1 MTATGPTPRY
11 RRVKE
16 YIVRHIDAGDWRAGD
31 QVPSESALVGALKV
45 SRMTVNRA
53 LRELTQE
60 GLVVR
65 VQGTG
70 TFVAEKRPIANLVEL
85 RNIAEEIRERGQR
98 YSAKVEFLRAEKAT
112 ADVARD
118 LGLETGAQVFHSLIT
133 HFADGMP
140 LQLEDRWVNPRTAP
154 DYLNAD
160 FTAETPN
167 EHLSRAAP
175 ATEVEHVVEAA
186 MPNARTRRLLRLA
199 DNEPCL
205 RLRRRTWSG
214 GLVVS
219 SATLFYPGNSHRFT
233 TRFAYRADG
242 TSKRSY
248 L

>member
-1 MTATGPTPRY
+1 MSANGPTPRY

-16 YIVRHIDAGDWRAGD
+16 YIVRHIDAGDWRPGD
-31 QVPSESALVGALKV
+31 QVPSESALVSALKV

-70 TFVAEKRPIANLVEL
+70 TFVAEKRPMANLVEL
-85 RNIAEEIRERGQR
+85 RNIADEIRERGQR
-98 YSAKVEFLRAEKAT
+98 HSAKVEFLRAEKAN

-118 LGLETGAQVFHSLIT
+118 LGLETGALVFHSLIT

-140 LQLEDRWVNPRTAP
+140 MQLEDRWVNPRTAP
-154 DYLNAD
+154 DYLKAD
-160 FTAETPN
+160 FTVETPN
-167 EHLSRAAP
+167 EHLSRVAP
-175 ATEVEHVVEAA
+175 VTEVEHVVEAA
-186 MPNARTRRLLRLA
+186 MPNARARRLLRLA
-199 DNEPCL
+199 ENEPCL

-214 GLVVS
+214 AQVVS
-219 SATLFYPGNSHRFT
+219 AAALLYPGNSHRFT
-233 TRFAYRADG
+233 TRFTYRSDG

>member
-16 YIVRHIDAGDWRAGD
+16 YIVRHIDAGDWRPGD
-31 QVPSESALVGALKV
+31 QVPSESALVSALKV

-70 TFVAEKRPIANLVEL
+70 TFVAEKRPMANLVEL
-85 RNIAEEIRERGQR
+85 RNIADEIRERGQR
-98 YSAKVEFLRAEKAT
+98 HSAKVEFLRAEKAN

-154 DYLNAD
+154 DYLQAD
-160 FTAETPN
+160 FTIETPN
-167 EHLSRAAP
+167 EHLSRVAP
-175 ATEVEHVVEAA
+175 VTEVEHVVEAA
-186 MPNARTRRLLRLA
+186 LPNARTRRLLRLA
-199 DNEPCL
+199 ETEPCL

-214 GLVVS
+214 ALVVS
-219 SATLFYPGNSHRFT
+219 AATLLYPGNTHRFT
-233 TRFAYRADG
+233 TRFTYRADG

>member
-16 YIVRHIDAGDWRAGD
+16 YIVRHIDAGDWRPGD
-31 QVPSESALVGALKV
+31 QVPSESALVSALKV

-70 TFVAEKRPIANLVEL
+70 TFVAEKRPMANLVEL
-85 RNIAEEIRERGQR
+85 RNIADEIRERGQR
-98 YSAKVEFLRAEKAT
+98 HSAKVEFLRAEKAN

-154 DYLNAD
+154 DYLQAD
-160 FTAETPN
+160 FTIETPN
-167 EHLSRAAP
+167 EHLSRVAP
-175 ATEVEHVVEAA
+175 VTEVEHVVEAA
-186 MPNARTRRLLRLA
+186 LPNARTRRLLRLA
-199 DNEPCL
+199 ETEPCL

-214 GLVVS
+214 ALVVS
-219 SATLFYPGNSHRFT
+219 AATLLYPGNTHRFT